1 MLPADDLFQ
10 PAAEE
15 EILHRRDYVVRS
27 FRQSPDRLRIRGM
40 VHDQKP
46 PGVYIDDDPDP
57 LSVHQMVVDLIIEFP
72 SLEIVGAE
80 VVMEVT
86 PHTGCTSIEP
96 NYSDL
101 VGLSIARGF
110 SRQVKDLFGGPR
122 GCTHVGALLQAMAPV
137 AIQSSWSMRA
147 MNEGETAVSL
157 GGGSAQEADAAEARR
172 QALLTFNMNTCHV
185 WSEDGTL
192 IKQALAGE
200 EIEAPIWAVDRLLE
214 LGRSVDDWHKRE

>member
-1 MLPADDLFQ
+1 MLDADDLFQ
-10 PAAEE
+10 PLPGEAP
-15 EILHRRDYVVRS
+15 LHQRDYLIQS
-27 FRQSPDRLRIRGM
+27 FRQSTDRLRIRGI

-46 PGVYIDDDPDP
+46 PGVYIDNDPEP

-72 SLEIVGAE
+72 SLEIVDAT

-96 NYSDL
+96 NYSKL
-101 VGLSIARGF
+101 IGLSIARGF

-147 MNEGETAVSL
+147 MNEGETSVNL
-157 GGGSAQEADAAEARR
+157 GPADHEAEALEARR
-172 QALLTFNMNTCHV
+172 QALLQFNMNTCHV

-192 IKQALAGE
+192 IQQALAGE
-200 EIEAPIWAVDRLLE
+200 EIEPPIWAVDRLVE